1 MVDRGDVSIGGR
13 RTGGSG
19 GAGGGGGVSSTWVD
33 ENYVS
38 KEFFARL
45 FTIHGHDAEDESD
58 PPTDVT
64 VEPNDLDTPIDSIE
78 AMFGIWTEQ
87 FVSALGI
94 GSSGGGGGGG
104 ASALYDLYDV
114 VPNDSE
120 NPTMVFG
127 LTGDPIADNGK
138 VLTYS
143 GTYGHWIAADPQGT
157 GTITEITINTPIGIL
172 VNGAQSAT
180 VGTEPVE
187 FTFTLDDG
195 FYLLSE
201 SQYDILD
208 NLRYSSWWG
217 QPILNGVVYGAMTN
231 VPSIDNLLFFDT
243 SNFQTYFAVGGNYN
257 SKFTFLENFM
267 HQSILSM
274 MNDGE
279 VDATQALVLK
289 SGELVINNSP
299 TSNSGKNLALFAN
312 DTMFFDTGTTERM
325 RIDSDGNVGIGST
338 DPYTLLHVAGGVKA
352 DKFYLYKPNK
362 ANDTGAIYFQVEYE
376 NNVAI
381 GVHLYGGGVSTDT
394 YVTALGVGSGSGGG
408 GATSLTQLSDVNP
421 NMNPQAGNVL
431 TYLNGKW
438 TAAAPSSG
446 GSVTSIS
453 AGTGLTS
460 STGGAITSTGTIS
473 ISTATMTMIENGATA
488 FSRLSNYLQKAD
500 VKTLNLQGNGTNVV
514 TFDPK
519 GSANATFNIE
529 AAARL
534 NLTRPSGQNKI
545 VLDLAQITGV
555 NNTWRKVTVDIYGR
569 VTAGENPTTLQGY
582 GITDAVVGIVVGSST
597 NVNKIG
603 VKFKDNS
610 QGSWITVPFAST
622 ATNATTAT
630 KLSTV
635 SKTAWGQT
643 YWTSGGVPTSI
654 SGNMTGVGNI
664 SMSGDITMTTG
675 TSAERKIQFDNSN
688 YFNIRKISDRLIIKS
703 NNTEVINIYNNQ
715 FYSAVKIKTAVGL
728 ESNGY
733 VTALAT
739 SSSSDERMKNI
750 IEHFVLPVEDIAEA
764 PIVKFTW
771 KNNDDKSVHIGS
783 IAQYWEK
790 KLPESVLEVEGFLTL
805 EYGVLALLS
814 VISVAR
820 RVVNL
825 EHRVAR
831 IEEELFN

>member
-1 MVDRGDVSIGGR
+1 MIDTGGVNIGGR
-13 RTGGSG
+13 KTAGGGG
-19 GAGGGGGVSSTWVD
+19 GAGGGGVSSTWVD

-45 FTIHGHDAEDESD
+45 LTIHGHDAEDQND
-58 PPTDVT
+58 PPEDV
-64 VEPNDLDTPIDSIE
+64 VVSPNDLDTPIDNIE

-87 FVSALGI
+87 FVSALGQ
-94 GSSGGGGGGG
+94 GSGGGGGGGG

-120 NPTMVFG
+120 NPTMVYG
-127 LTGDPIADNGK
+127 LTGDPIADDGK

-172 VNGAQSAT
+172 VNGGQSAT

-257 SKFTFLENFM
+257 SKFTFLENMM

-325 RIDSDGNVGIGST
+325 RIDSAGNVGIGST

-352 DKFYLYKPNK
+352 DKLYLYKPNK
-362 ANDTGAIYFQVEYE
+362 ASDTGAIYFQVEYE

-473 ISTATMTMIENGATA
+473 IDSTTMGKINNGASA
-488 FSRLSNYLQKAD
+488 YNSLSNYVQTSD
-500 VKTLNLQGNGTNVV
+500 IKTLSLQGNGTNVI
-514 TFDPK
+514 TFTPN
-519 GSANATFNIE
+519 GANATFNIE
-529 AAARL
+529 
-534 NLTRPSGQNKI
+534 SGTGIGLVRGTNK
-545 VLDLAQITGV
+545 VTLSLAQVV
-555 NNTWRKVTVDIYGR
+555 NAAGTWRSVTVDNYGR
-569 VTAGENPTTLQGY
+569 VTAGTNPTTLAAY
-582 GITDAVVGIVVGSST
+582 GITTSDVMW
-597 NVNKIG
+597 
-603 VKFKDNS
+603 S
-610 QGSWITVPFAST
+610 QITAGNASRLT
-622 ATNATTAT
+622 
-630 KLSTV
+630 TV
-635 SKTAWGQT
+635 SKSAWGQT
-643 YWTSGGVPTSI
+643 YWTSGGVPTTIKGSLTDDYFQLFSSSSNPYLRLGTSSSTWRVQLLNNI
-654 SGNMTGVGNI
+654 LYFGVGTSTSLKINGSGNVGIGGPVNMSYILNITGAVYMSSKLDVNGIATVGNL
-664 SMSGDITMTTG
+664 
-675 TSAERKIQFDNSN
+675 K
-688 YFNIRKISDRLIIKS
+688 
-703 NNTEVINIYNNQ
+703 
-715 FYSAVKIKTAVGL
+715 
-728 ESNGY
+728 SNGY
-733 VTALAT
+733 VTALSS

-750 IEHFVLPVEDIAEA
+750 IEHFVLTVEDIAEA
-764 PIVKFTW
+764 PIVRFTW
-771 KNNDDKSVHIGS
+771 KNNGDKRIHVGS

-814 VISVAR
+814 VISLAR
-820 RVVNL
+820 EVVNL
-825 EHRVAR
+825 KQRVAR
-831 IEEELFN
+831 IEKELFN

>member
-1 MVDRGDVSIGGR
+1 MKTINRDKIQRMIGTR
-13 RTGGSG
+13 
-19 GAGGGGGVSSTWVD
+19 AGGGGGSSIGGDIDLTGMASQIWVD

-58 PPTDVT
+58 PPTDIT

-78 AMFGIWTEQ
+78 AMFGLWTQE
-87 FVSALGI
+87 FVSALGQ
-94 GSSGGGGGGG
+94 GSGGGGGGGG

-114 VPNDSE
+114 VPNDAE

-127 LTGDPIADNGK
+127 LTGDPIADDGK

-172 VNGAQSAT
+172 VNGGQSAT

-257 SKFTFLENFM
+257 SKFTFLENMM

-312 DTMFFDTGTTERM
+312 DTMFFDTGTSERM
-325 RIDSDGNVGIGST
+325 RIDSDGWVGIGLT
-338 DPYTLLHVAGGVKA
+338 NPYTMLDVAGGVMA
-352 DKFYLYKPNK
+352 QKFYLYKPNK
-362 ANDTGAIYFQVEYE
+362 ASDTGAIYFQVEYE

-473 ISTATMTMIENGATA
+473 IDSTTMGKINNGASA
-488 FSRLSNYLQKAD
+488 YNSLSNYVQTSD
-500 VKTLNLQGNGTNVV
+500 IKTLSLQGNGTNVI
-514 TFDPK
+514 TFTPN
-519 GSANATFNIE
+519 GANATFNIE
-529 AAARL
+529 
-534 NLTRPSGQNKI
+534 SGTGIGLVRGTNK
-545 VLDLAQITGV
+545 VTLSLAQVV
-555 NNTWRKVTVDIYGR
+555 NAAGTWRSVTVDNYGR
-569 VTAGENPTTLQGY
+569 VTAGTNPTTLAAY
-582 GITDAVVGIVVGSST
+582 GITTSDVMW
-597 NVNKIG
+597 
-603 VKFKDNS
+603 S
-610 QGSWITVPFAST
+610 QITAGNASR
-622 ATNATTAT
+622 
-630 KLSTV
+630 LSTV
-635 SKTAWGQT
+635 SKSAWGQT
-643 YWTSGGVPTSI
+643 YWTSGGVPTTIKGSLTDDYFQLFSSSSNPYLRLGTSSSTWRVQLLNNI
-654 SGNMTGVGNI
+654 LYFGVGTSTSLKINGSGNVGIGGPVNMSYILNITGAVYMSSKLDVNGIATVGNL
-664 SMSGDITMTTG
+664 
-675 TSAERKIQFDNSN
+675 K
-688 YFNIRKISDRLIIKS
+688 
-703 NNTEVINIYNNQ
+703 
-715 FYSAVKIKTAVGL
+715 
-728 ESNGY
+728 SNGY
-733 VTALAT
+733 VTALSS

-750 IEHFVLPVEDIAEA
+750 IEHFVLPVEDIAAA
-764 PIVKFTW
+764 PIVRFTW
-771 KNNDDKSVHIGS
+771 KNGEDKAVHAGS

-790 KLPESVLEVEGFLTL
+790 KLPESVLEVDGFLSL

-814 VISVAR
+814 AISLAR
-820 RVVNL
+820 EMVNL
-825 EHRVAR
+825 KQRVAR
-831 IEEELFN
+831 IEKELFN